1 MRHTILSTLLLTVLL
16 MTVTSQKTEA
26 QQGQAKL
33 KSLLVKMQRAYQQ
46 ASYLEFQV
54 AYFYANQKLPGQRI
68 DSLFGN
74 VQMDKNRCRFAI
86 DNTETVVTDK
96 YTIQVMKKE
105 KTIYLSGARHSGM
118 MDPVGITDSIL
129 AHMEGVQA
137 EVEKQGA
144 SEMLTLNFPPGKMYT
159 RITMMLDGR
168 TGFLQRVT
176 YDLHTAS
183 LVGQE
188 MIDKPGHPGPYQ
200 SEGQVDVLF
209 SGYRNGSFGDAA
221 FDEKKFFNHV
231 ENRFEP
237 AGAYKDYHIFLASSN
252 L

>member
-1 MRHTILSTLLLTVLL
+1 MKHTILSTLLLVALL
-16 MTVTSQKTEA
+16 MGGASQEAAA
-26 QQGQAKL
+26 QQGQATI

-46 ASYLEFQV
+46 ANYLEFRV
-54 AYFYANQKLPGQRI
+54 AYYYTNQKMPGQRM
-68 DSLFGN
+68 DSLFGK

-96 YTIQVMKKE
+96 YTIQVMKEE
-105 KTIYLSGARHSGM
+105 KAMYLSGSRHSGM

-129 AHMEGVQA
+129 AHMEGVEA
-137 EVEKQGA
+137 GVEKQGG
-144 SEMLTLNFPPGKMYT
+144 SELLTLNFPPGKMYT
-159 RITMMLDGR
+159 RITMVLDAR

-231 ENRFEP
+231 ENRYEP
-237 AGAYKDYHIFLASSN
+237 AGSYKDYHIYLASSN

>member
-1 MRHTILSTLLLTVLL
+1 MAGAP
-16 MTVTSQKTEA
+16 QEAGA
-26 QQGQAKL
+26 QQGQEKI
-33 KSLLVKMQRAYQQ
+33 KTLLVKMQRAYQQ
-46 ASYLEFQV
+46 ANYLEFRV
-54 AYFYANQKLPGQRI
+54 AYYYANQKMPGQHM
-68 DSLFGN
+68 DSLFGK

-96 YTIQVMKKE
+96 YTIQVMKQE

-137 EVEKQGA
+137 KVEEQGGSEV
-144 SEMLTLNFPPGKMYT
+144 LTMSFSPGKMYT
-159 RITMMLDGR
+159 RITMALDPR

-176 YDLHTAS
+176 YDLHTAP

-200 SEGQVDVLF
+200 SEGQVDVIF

-237 AGAYKDYHIFLASSN
+237 AGSYKDYHIFLASSN

>member
-1 MRHTILSTLLLTVLL
+1 MKHIILSNLLLTVLL
-16 MTVTSQKTEA
+16 LIGISKNAGAQKE
-26 QQGQAKL
+26 QAKI
-33 KSLLVKMQRAYQQ
+33 KSLLVKMQHAYQQ
-46 ASYLEFQV
+46 ASYLEFRV
-54 AYFYANQKLPGQRI
+54 AYYYANQKQPGLHM
-68 DSLFGN
+68 DSLFGK

-86 DNTETVVTDK
+86 DNTETVVTEK
-96 YTIQVMKKE
+96 YTIQVMKQE
-105 KTIYLSGARHSGM
+105 KQIYLSNSRRSGM

-129 AHMEGVQA
+129 AHMEGVEA
-137 EVEKQGA
+137 SVEKNGS
-144 SEMLTLNFPPGKMYT
+144 SELLTMSFPPGKMYT
-159 RITMMLDGR
+159 RITMTLDSR
-168 TGFLQRVT
+168 TGFLQKVT
-176 YDLHTAS
+176 YDLHTAP

-200 SEGQVDVLF
+200 SEGQVDVVF

-237 AGAYKDYHIFLASSN
+237 AGSYKDYHIFLASSN

>member
-1 MRHTILSTLLLTVLL
+1 MKHIILSALLLTTLLLTGI
-16 MTVTSQKTEA
+16 SKKAGA
-26 QQGQAKL
+26 QQGPTKI
-33 KSLLVKMQRAYQQ
+33 KSLLVKMQHAYQQ
-46 ASYLEFQV
+46 ASYLEFRV
-54 AYFYANQKLPGQRI
+54 AYYYANQRRPGQHM
-68 DSLFGN
+68 DSLFGK

-96 YTIQVMKKE
+96 YTIQVMKQEKE
-105 KTIYLSGARHSGM
+105 IYLSNSRHSGM

-129 AHMEGVQA
+129 AHMEGVEA
-137 EVEKQGA
+137 SEEKQGG
-144 SEMLTLNFPPGKMYT
+144 SEVLTLTFPPGKMYT
-159 RITMMLDGR
+159 RITMALDAR

-176 YDLHTAS
+176 YDLHTAP

-200 SEGQVDVLF
+200 SEGQVDVVF

-237 AGAYKDYHIFLASSN
+237 AGSYKDYHIFLASSN